1 MVRRR
6 DSVPAGS
13 RWCQLADRRAAEL
26 LGSSQGARTLVVAA
40 TGGFPYQGSH
50 RGGITVLSPL
60 AMSRQRAVRAV
71 PNDIPFSTETF
82 TSVIDT
88 TRPEQP
94 ADHEQLLR
102 ELVRVCRP
110 GGTVAVI
117 ACGGSTA
124 GSSGGVAPRSFMS
137 VEECL
142 QHAGC
147 DIERV
152 VSFDVFAPLS
162 PLRLMLGEGRSRV
175 LGELEE
181 HLRFPRVRRAVR
193 LLERHL
199 MPTLPPCEAG
209 RVFVVARR
217 RCPAQPPG
225 PVALELPRPSIR
237 SVLEAGYFGA
247 AVLRFL
253 QDDAVVRFAAFLD
266 AEVLSAARLPF
277 NPARY
282 IDAVG
287 SAPGNASVA
296 ARTLLRRRRWRHA
309 GLEVQAFLSAA
320 TYRMAK
326 RTIDVLQDAPDSVRD
341 AVRLPDTLEYELFE
355 ALNVQIER
363 ALAAASS
370 PWTSP

>member
-1 MVRRR
+1 MARRR
-6 DSVPAGS
+6 DSAPAGS
-13 RWCQLADRRAAEL
+13 RWGQLADRRAAEL

-40 TGGFPYQGSH
+40 TGGFPYQGSQR
-50 RGGITVLSPL
+50 RGSTVLSPL
-60 AMSRQRAVRAV
+60 TMSRQGAVRAV
-71 PNDIPFSTETF
+71 PDDIPFSTETF

-94 ADHEQLLR
+94 ADHGQLLH
-102 ELVRVCRP
+102 ELVRVCHP
-110 GGTVAVI
+110 GGTIAVI

-124 GSSGGVAPRSFMS
+124 GSSGGVAPRSFVS

-142 QHAGC
+142 RHAGC

-152 VSFDVFAPLS
+152 VTFDVFAPLS
-162 PLRLMLGEGRSRV
+162 PWRLMLGERRSAV

-199 MPTLPPCEAG
+199 VPALPPCDVG

-217 RCPAQPPG
+217 RHPGQPPG
-225 PVALELPRPSIR
+225 PVVLEHSRPSIR
-237 SVLEAGYFGA
+237 SVLDAGYFGA

-253 QDDAVVRFAAFLD
+253 QDDAVVRLAAFVD

-277 NPARY
+277 NLARY

-287 SAPGNASVA
+287 SGPDNAAVA
-296 ARTLLRRRRWRHA
+296 ARALLRRRRWRHA
-309 GLEVQAFLSAA
+309 GLEVQAYLSAA

-355 ALNVQIER
+355 ALNAQIER
-363 ALAAASS
+363 SLAAVSS
-370 PWTSP
+370 PWISP